1 MKSAQYKNLN
11 LLQMAELAQS
21 IANELSVGSVVC
33 LSGDLGTGKT
43 FFAAMLINK
52 LTGKADSITSPT
64 FNLVHNY
71 PSPKGEIWHFDLYR
85 LKSPAEVMQ
94 LGIDDALRYGI
105 SIIEWPEIIQ
115 STLPEHCFKITFGF
129 TKDDSKRNVSINFPQ
144 QSSCSTA
151 STI

>member
-1 MKSAQYKNLN
+1 MGMKSAEYKNLN
-11 LLQMAELAQS
+11 LLQMAELATK
-21 IANELSVGSVVC
+21 IANELTVGSVVC

-52 LTGKADSITSPT
+52 LTGKADSVTSPT

-71 PSPKGEIWHFDLYR
+71 PSPKGEVWHFDLYR
-85 LKSPAEVMQ
+85 LKSQAEVQQ

-115 STLPEHCFKITFGF
+115 SILPENCVRIALDFA
-129 TKDDSKRNVSINFPQ
+129 KDESKRNLSISF
-144 QSSCSTA
+144 A
-151 STI
+151 E

>member
-1 MKSAQYKNLN
+1 MGMKSAEYKNLN
-11 LLQMAELAQS
+11 LLQMAEVAS
-21 IANELSVGSVVC
+21 EIANKLSVGSVVC

-52 LTGKADSITSPT
+52 LTGKADSVTSPT

-71 PSPKGEIWHFDLYR
+71 PSPKGEVWHFDLYR
-85 LKSPAEVMQ
+85 LKSQAEVQQ

-115 STLPEHCFKITFGF
+115 SILPENCVKIAIDFA
-129 TKDDSKRNVSINFPQ
+129 KDESKRNL
-144 QSSCSTA
+144 
-151 STI
+151 TISFAE

>member
-1 MKSAQYKNLN
+1 MKSAEYKNLN
-11 LLQMAELAQS
+11 LLQMAEVAS
-21 IANELSVGSVVC
+21 EIANKLSVGSVVC

-52 LTGKADSITSPT
+52 LTGKADSVTSPT

-71 PSPKGEIWHFDLYR
+71 PSPKGEVWHFDLYR
-85 LKSPAEVMQ
+85 LKSQAEVQQ

-115 STLPEHCFKITFGF
+115 SILPENCVKIAIDFA
-129 TKDDSKRNVSINFPQ
+129 KDESKRNL
-144 QSSCSTA
+144 
-151 STI
+151 TISFAE